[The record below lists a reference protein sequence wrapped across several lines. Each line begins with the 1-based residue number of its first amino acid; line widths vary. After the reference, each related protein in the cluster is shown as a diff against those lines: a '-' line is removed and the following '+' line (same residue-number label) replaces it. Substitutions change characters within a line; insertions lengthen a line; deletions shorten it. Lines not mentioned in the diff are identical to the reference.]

1 MDVIDLLS
9 RSWHVRNNC
18 RIRPRRWIRN
28 YAHVIVPFRDP
39 ISLTFV
45 SIVAMPFLIDAFL
58 SRTFPD
64 PVGQHRVSVAVCC
77 RYSSDT
83 SSDICFNQINM
94 EYVGVHN
101 ILEKV
106 QDIYPIVYYYH
117 DGKMYI
123 QPQTFRGIFKT
134 MILRVRYPLDLPMNQ
149 IMRRR
154 TVKLRKVFMH
164 LEAQVIDLAGH
175 TVEKYDQKLG
185 PFKVTV
191 EKHTYI
197 PAPYCMDAPYDWIV
211 NTAQYDQ
218 MFREYSRLQVDAM
231 ESKAELQVAS
241 VKGAGMVLT
250 ALNEKTPSNMFLEE
264 LGIDM
269 GNLEIRRQAIRDEIE
284 HGAPVKEKK
293 PSKKPKGQE
302 NEDGD
307 D

>member
-1 MDVIDLLS
+1 MDAIDLLPFLA
-9 RSWHVRNNC
+9 VFVTMAGYALG
-18 RIRPRRWIRN
+18 RWIRN

-45 SIVAMPFLIDAFL
+45 ALLAMPFLIDAFSPEHSL
-58 SRTFPD
+58 IPSD
-64 PVGQHRVSVAVCC
+64 SIWYQSLVCAILVG
-77 RYSSDT
+77 Y
-83 SSDICFNQINM
+83 IIGYLLNQINM